1 MSPLRRFLRSDE
13 AATAVEY
20 AVMMALILLA
30 CIGAIRSLGD
40 GSSGLWGNNKSELD
54 AAGFGGSP

>member
-1 MSPLRRFLRSDE
+1 MSLLRRFLQSDD

-30 CIGAIRSLGD
+30 CIGAINALGA
-40 GSSGLWGNNKSELD
+40 GSSGMWGNNKDKLE
-54 AAGFGGSP
+54 AAGFGGTP

>member
-1 MSPLRRFLRSDE
+1 
-13 AATAVEY
+13 
-20 AVMMALILLA
+20 MMALILLA